1 MSAAEKI
8 ISLADRRAAVAPVEG
23 KKRMQDGFIAIPNE
37 LEDALLRSP
46 LTQRQERVFRAILRK
61 TLGYGKVEDCIANSQ
76 LSEMTGIDEA
86 HIRRAINDLMD
97 MRLITRGRRT
107 KFGTF
112 TEVNCDVSA
121 WNYKQAES
129 ARIEVQT
136 GRIGTNKQ
144 AESAPHNRQLQK
156 TEEKAMSPATAE
168 DVKVPKTRKQAAPVA
183 DLLKLYN
190 QTLGNRLPQVQVA
203 SEARKRQLSAR
214 WNEMLGSVRPDGK
227 IRYQGP
233 EDGLKWWGAFF
244 AKVATNPH
252 WMGDND
258 RGWTADFD
266 WIVKPANFAKILEYR
281 PAKKGGR

>member
-8 ISLADRRAAVAPVEG
+8 ISLADRRATVAPVEG
-23 KKRMQDGFIAIPNE
+23 KKRMQGGYMQIPNE
-37 LEDALLRSP
+37 VEDALLRSP
-46 LTQRQERVFRAILRK
+46 LTQRQERVFRAVLRK
-61 TLGYGKVEDCIANSQ
+61 TLGYGKTEDCIANSQ
-76 LSEMTGIDEA
+76 LSDMTGIDEA

-156 TEEKAMSPATAE
+156 TVEEPNGSLSSAK
-168 DVKVPKTRKQAAPVA
+168 PKTCKSAKVACPHEELIALYHEKLPTCRQVREWNDSRKSFM
-183 DLLKLYN
+183 
-190 QTLGNRLPQVQVA
+190 R
-203 SEARKRQLSAR
+203 SR
-214 WNEMLGSVRPDGK
+214 WNEKLAAGKYHDLQTGLAYWGRLFDYINQSDFLTGRAEPSQGRKVFIADLEWIIRP
-227 IRYQGP
+227 
-233 EDGLKWWGAFF
+233 
-244 AKVATNPH
+244 T
-252 WMGDND
+252 
-258 RGWTADFD
+258 
-266 WIVKPANFAKILEYR
+266 NFAKIVEGKYHEESN
-281 PAKKGGR
+281 